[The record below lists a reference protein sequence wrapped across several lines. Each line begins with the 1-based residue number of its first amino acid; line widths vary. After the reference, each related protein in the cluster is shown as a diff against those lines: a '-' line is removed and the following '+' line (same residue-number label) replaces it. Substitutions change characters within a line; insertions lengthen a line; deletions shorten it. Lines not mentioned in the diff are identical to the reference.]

1 MYFRFMDDVMFAHS
15 VPSYIATRTGRAL
28 KVAHQAAA
36 PGAESAV
43 SDCLATLSPTI
54 VLSPICLTLP
64 VLSIYTCTTRFFS
77 SLVNAA
83 RAQHTANAGQ
93 YEAERAECCSDDSM
107 CIC

>member
-36 PGAESAV
+36 PGADSAV
-43 SDCLATLSPTI
+43 RDCLATLSPTI

-64 VLSIYTCTTRFFS
+64 VFSIYTCSTRFS
-77 SLVNAA
+77 SLVTPA
-83 RAQHTANAGQ
+83 RAEHTTNAGQ
-93 YEAERAECCSDDSM
+93 YEAERECCSDDSM